1 MITKEVA
8 DALAQVLL
16 DQEQRLSDERKNA
29 MARRGLWLYRYGEL
43 KRFKPW
49 QREVITR
56 RCAQL
61 ANREPLLF
69 IVFAVWLLLTG
80 VVAFKFQSN
89 FFGIGRG
96 SAIVLLGLC
105 VVVFHR
111 WRVKQYVR
119 AFCKFVQERSGTNA
133 G

>member
-1 MITKEVA
+1 MITKESA

-16 DQEQRLSDERKNA
+16 EQEQRLSDDRKNA

-49 QREVITR
+49 QREVIIR

-69 IVFAVWLLLTG
+69 IVFGAWLLLALAI
-80 VVAFKFQSN
+80 AFNFQAN
-89 FFGIGRG
+89 VFGFGRG
-96 SAIVLLGLC
+96 YAIALLGLA

-111 WRVKQYVR
+111 WRVRQYVR
-119 AFCKFVQERSGTNA
+119 AFLEFVYERSSTNA